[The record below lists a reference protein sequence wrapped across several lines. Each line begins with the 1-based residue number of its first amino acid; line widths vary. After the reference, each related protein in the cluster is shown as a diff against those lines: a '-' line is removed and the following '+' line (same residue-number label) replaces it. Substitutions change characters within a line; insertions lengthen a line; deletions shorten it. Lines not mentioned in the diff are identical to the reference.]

1 MNTSAPQL
9 IGLATIGLL
18 MLIVCWLFLRR
29 HRAVMYFALACCAVG
44 LGYLATT
51 PTPTTI
57 AKTIFGQPY

>member
-9 IGLATIGLL
+9 IGLAAIGIL
-18 MLIVCWLFLRR
+18 MLLVCWIFLRR
-29 HRAVMYFALACCAVG
+29 HRTVFLFALACCVVG

-51 PTPTTI
+51 TTPTVV